1 MRVKQRLFILGLL
14 LALLFGGTGVAIAQ
28 TTLNGEL
35 CQIAADDVI
44 NGDVFVL
51 CGELVVEGRVEGS
64 VLGAARSGTISGE
77 VAGSLYLVG
86 VQLDVSGRIGKDVH
100 FAGLKL
106 SVLPE
111 AEFEHARGSVLGVN
125 LSTDIAEGATV
136 PGNISS
142 LGYQLLVDGEV
153 GGQINFWGSSLS
165 IGGTVGGDVNATV
178 GDSEATGAASPIETL
193 LIPFRL
199 DLELVD
205 PGLAVAA
212 RAEIGGQLDYTGPTP
227 GNIDAELSQPAI
239 FRPTETPL
247 VGAPIEPSA
256 QGVQRYLRR
265 VWREFSTLA
274 FIGVICLFF
283 FPRQM
288 QYPLRDMAVRPIS
301 TLGVGLLSFIMSFPL
316 VLIFALLSV
325 LLMVLISLLPL
336 EDFVIF
342 GGLVLGLANIGL
354 ASVFY
359 FMAIYIARVIF
370 ALAIGRFILRSILR
384 RDDGT
389 LRALFFSL
397 GLGLLALAIVASIPV
412 VGWAFNALALFLGLG
427 AILAV
432 LRAQIKRFVAASS
445 SSGPPPPPARYTTQT
460 LPRLPYFPEDARQF
474 APPIIDDPPQTPGT
488 ENLPQGFDW
497 WGDDDRRE

>member
-1 MRVKQRLFILGLL
+1 MRYRQRLFILGTILL
-14 LALLFGGTGVAIAQ
+14 LLFAGTGAAVAQ

-35 CQIAADDVI
+35 CQIGVDDVI
-44 NGDVFVL
+44 RGDVFVL
-51 CGELVVEGRVEGS
+51 CGELIIEGRVEGS
-64 VLGAARSGTISGE
+64 VLGAARTGTISGE

-86 VQLDVSGRIGKDVH
+86 VQLQVDGRIGKDVH
-100 FAGLKL
+100 FAGLSL
-106 SVLPE
+106 MIQPE
-111 AEFEHARGSVLGVN
+111 AEFEHTSGSVLSLN
-125 LSTDIAEGATV
+125 LSTDIASGATV

-142 LGYQLLVDGEV
+142 LGYQLLIDGDV
-153 GGQINFWGSSLS
+153 GGQINFWGSALS
-165 IGGTVGGDVNATV
+165 VTGAIDGDVNATV
-178 GDSEATGAASPIETL
+178 GNSEATGAASPIETL

-199 DLELVD
+199 ELELVD
-205 PGLAVAA
+205 PGLTVAR
-212 RAEIGGQLDYTGPTP
+212 RASIGGQLDYTGPTP
-227 GNIDAELSQPAI
+227 GLIEVDLEQPAI
-239 FRPTETPL
+239 YRPTETPL
-247 VGAPIEPSA
+247 VGVPTEPTA
-256 QGVQRYLRR
+256 QDVQRYLRR
-265 VWREFSTLA
+265 VWREFSSLA
-274 FIGVICLFF
+274 FIGVIFLFL

-288 QYPLRDMAVRPIS
+288 QYPLRDMSMRPIS

-342 GGLVLGLANIGL
+342 GGVVLGLANIGL

-359 FMAIYIARVIF
+359 FTAIYIARVVF
-370 ALAIGRFILRSILR
+370 ALAIGRFILRRILR

-412 VGWAFNALALFLGLG
+412 IGWAFNALALFLGLG

-432 LRAQIKRFVAASS
+432 LRAQMKRFMAASS
-445 SSGPPPPPARYTTQT
+445 SGPAPPPARYTTQT

-497 WGDDDRRE
+497 WGDDDRD